1 MPQTALQ
8 PQAAPQPQINS
19 LLEQL
24 INLNSQAN
32 LLDNSNNLVT
42 LNSIDNNNIDANSNS
57 NSLAILGQFFA
68 ETNTDLSNALYTFD
82 YQPLFNKR

>member
-19 LLEQL
+19 FLEQL
-24 INLNSQAN
+24 ININSQAN
-32 LLDNSNNLVT
+32 LLDNSNNLLT
-42 LNSIDNNNIDANSNS
+42 LNRIDNNNIDANSNS
-57 NSLAILGQFFA
+57 LDNGQFFA
-68 ETNTDLSNALYTFD
+68 EPNTDLSIALYTFD

>member
-1 MPQTALQ
+1 MPQTAPQ
-8 PQAAPQPQINS
+8 SQAAPQPQINS

-68 ETNTDLSNALYTFD
+68 EPNTDLSNALYTFD